1 MGRHLP
7 LLVALT
13 AVAVLGLPQAVEAR
27 QGPLDGPASDP
38 LVEPVRAADFNFG
51 RPSVTL
57 TLRGGAFAPRAQ
69 GQFFDFAFDNFTL
82 DRGDLRGLSFGAD
95 LGVWVGDH
103 VEVMA
108 SLDMAGV
115 TRRTEDRN
123 YVEPTPQGDLP
134 ILQTTR
140 IRYGPAMIAGVR
152 VFPMGRGEDV
162 SRFIWI
168 PDRVSPFLSAGLGGT
183 GWRIEQE
190 GDFVDDTSEEDPFI
204 FTDRFTSDGISFTS
218 FVGGGIEMTLTPRVA
233 LTLDSRYIF
242 GKGQMDRDFLQF
254 SQPLDLAGLR
264 LTAGLSF
271 RF

>member
-1 MGRHLP
+1 MGRHLS
-7 LLVALT
+7 LLATLT
-13 AVAVLGLPQAVEAR
+13 AGAVLALPQAVEAR
-27 QGPLDGPASDP
+27 QGPVDGPPTEP
-38 LVEPVRAADFNFG
+38 LVEPARAADFSFG
-51 RPSVTL
+51 RPSVSL

-69 GQFFDFAFDNFTL
+69 GEFFDFQFRTLTL
-82 DRGDLRGLSFGAD
+82 DRSALRGLSFGAD
-95 LGVWVGDH
+95 LGVWVGNH

-115 TRRTEDRN
+115 TRRSEDRD

-134 ILQTTR
+134 ILQTTQ
-140 IRYGPAMIAGVR
+140 IRYGPAVTAGVR
-152 VFPMGRGEDV
+152 IFPMGRGEDF

-183 GWRIEQE
+183 GWTVEQE

-218 FVGGGIEMTLTPRVA
+218 FVGGGVEMTLRPRVA